1 VADHEAAVAFI
12 QSNGDELERARLR
25 RLLLGVTP
33 PPQVVDQLL
42 TGQQANGGWTP
53 SWAPFWAPDYASI
66 DATCFHLAQASQ
78 LGVANEAAV
87 KRATGFLIARQSPDG
102 WWEEEP
108 ILAQQTPPWAKP
120 GEIHARLYLTANAGL
135 WLAVLSA
142 GAADAATA
150 NRAAAYLAAHVS
162 PDGRL
167 ASFLHTHWLAG
178 SLFWR
183 VGNEDLALSV
193 FDYVHGRLQDLA
205 ASSLAWLGVS
215 LFTAGV
221 PREHAL
227 ARAAAEVLQH
237 EQQPDGRWVSEDG
250 PQNDVHTTLE
260 ALHVLLWQAN
270 SPKRNGSTL

>member
-1 VADHEAAVAFI
+1 VADHEAAVVFI

-25 RLLLGVTP
+25 RLLFGATP

-42 TGQQANGGWTP
+42 AGQQANGGWTP
-53 SWAPFWAPDYASI
+53 SWAPDYASI

-78 LGVANEAAV
+78 LGVVDEPAV
-87 KRATGFLIARQSPDG
+87 KRATGFLIARQSNDG
-102 WWEEEP
+102 WWEEER
-108 ILAQQTPPWAKP
+108 IVAQQAPPWAKP
-120 GEIHARLYLTANAGL
+120 GELHARLYLTANAGL

-142 GAADAATA
+142 GAADAAAA

-162 PDGRL
+162 TDGRF

-178 SLFWR
+178 CLFWR
-183 VGNEDLALSV
+183 VGDEDLARSV
-193 FDYVHGRLQDLA
+193 FDCIHGRLQDLA
-205 ASSLAWLGVS
+205 ASNLAWLGVS

-237 EQQPDGRWVSEDG
+237 EQQPYGRWVSEDG

-260 ALHVLLWQAN
+260 ALHVLLWQAT
-270 SPKRNGSTL
+270 SPKGSGPAL